1 MFSFK
6 RFLKSE
12 ITNILAKYFQKIH
25 DFDEYFFLNRDKNQY
40 KVAWTCNRTVN
51 TPIGI
56 DTFRQRVY
64 WDTINKRHYYPIYE
78 EFGIKKRARITND
91 LYFDILD
98 NLIENLISKKGYFNI
113 QSEFKYTSF
122 SKNLISRIFKNAKI
136 EKWIPEEKFK
146 VLDNEKLN
154 ICADDAYITCWDENG
169 LKQQYCCRLLTYN
182 LGRKEIYSYRNKLD
196 KKITS
201 FMLFKTNNASKQEEL
216 HNFTM
221 QTINNHYDIKLNIFA
236 INWEYNNYNLV
247 VSGDGALWI
256 RAMASWLG
264 CYYILDKYHAF
275 SYLWKSFVNV
285 RGKHQKKALD
295 WTKYLD
301 VTTTF
306 SNGNYNGLITILENN
321 HNKVTKKTYNYFKNN
336 EQGIIN
342 QNADWNIGCSAK
354 SDVYHF
360 LKSLTNG
367 AKIYNYQTLNN
378 MLIAKANYLNYRS
391 YLNST

>member
-6 RFLKSE
+6 EFLKSE

-25 DFDEYFFLNRDKNQY
+25 DFDEYFFQNRDKNQY

-56 DTFRQRVY
+56 GTFRQRVY
-64 WDTINKRHYYPIYE
+64 WDKINKKHYYPIYE

-136 EKWIPEEKFK
+136 EKWIPEQKHK
-146 VLDNEKLN
+146 VLDNQKLN
-154 ICADDAYITCWDENG
+154 ICADDAFVTCWDENG
-169 LKQQYCCRLLTYN
+169 LKKQYCCRLLTFN
-182 LGRKEIYSYRNKLD
+182 LGREEIYSYRNKLQ

-201 FMLFKTNNASKQEEL
+201 FMLFKVNHGPKQDEL
-216 HNFTM
+216 YNFTT
-221 QTINNHYDIKLNIFA
+221 QTIFNYYDIKLNILGVQ
-236 INWEYNNYNLV
+236 WEYHNYNLV
-247 VSGDGALWI
+247 VAGDGALWI
-256 RAMASWLG
+256 KAMASWLG
-264 CYYILDKYHAF
+264 CYYILDKYHAY
-275 SYLWKSFVNV
+275 SYLWKSFVGV
-285 RGKHQKKALD
+285 RGKKKESHD
-295 WTKYLD
+295 WTKYID
-301 VTTTF
+301 GATTF
-306 SNGNYNGLITILENN
+306 SSGDCNQLLSFLKPNVNE
-321 HNKVTKKTYNYFKNN
+321 KTYNYFKNN
-336 EQGIIN
+336 AHGIVN
-342 QNADWNIGCSAK
+342 QNAIWNIGCSAE

-378 MLIAKANYLNYRS
+378 MLIAKANYLNARS
-391 YLNST
+391 YINST

>member
-6 RFLKSE
+6 EFLKSE

-56 DTFRQRVY
+56 GTFRQRVY
-64 WDTINKRHYYPIYE
+64 LDKINKKTYYPIYE

-122 SKNLISRIFKNAKI
+122 SKNLISRIFKEAKI

-146 VLDNEKLN
+146 VLDNQKLN
-154 ICADDAYITCWDENG
+154 ICADDAFVTCWDENG
-169 LKQQYCCRLLTYN
+169 LKQQYCCRLLTFN
-182 LGRKEIYSYRNKLD
+182 LGRKEIYSYRNKLQN
-196 KKITS
+196 KTTA
-201 FMLFKTNNASKQEEL
+201 FLLFKVNHRLNQHEL
-216 HNFTM
+216 YQFTT
-221 QTINNHYDIKLNIFA
+221 QTILNHYDIKLNILGVQ
-236 INWEYNNYNLV
+236 WEYHNYNLV
-247 VSGDGALWI
+247 VAGDGALWI
-256 RAMASWLG
+256 KAMASWLR

-275 SYLWKSFVNV
+275 SYLWKSFVGV
-285 RGKHQKKALD
+285 RGKKKESHDWKKFLD
-295 WTKYLD
+295 SS
-301 VTTTF
+301 TTF
-306 SNGNYNGLITILENN
+306 SSGNC
-321 HNKVTKKTYNYFKNN
+321 NKLLDFLKLNVNTKTYNYFKNN
-336 EQGIIN
+336 AHGIVN
-342 QNADWNIGCSAK
+342 QNASWNIGCSAE

-378 MLIAKANYLNYRS
+378 MLIAKANYLNSRS
-391 YLNST
+391 YLNSG